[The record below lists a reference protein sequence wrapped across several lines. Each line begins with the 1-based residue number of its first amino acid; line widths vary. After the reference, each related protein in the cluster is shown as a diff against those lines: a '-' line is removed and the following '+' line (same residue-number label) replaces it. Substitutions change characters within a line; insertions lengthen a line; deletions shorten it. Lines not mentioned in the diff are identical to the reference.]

1 MSTRARGAIA
11 DYYAILGVSVTA
23 SQADVRRAYRERAR
37 ALHPDVNREHDAAER
52 FALLA
57 AAYNTLSDPA
67 RRRAYDLS
75 RTGAGTGTG
84 AGGRGGAGAPRGSDA
99 ASRPAAWAGAGVP
112 EATRDYT
119 RPATGPA
126 VEPSLRGFD
135 VRQTVRLTL
144 REAAFGTDKTIVVPR
159 RAYCPT
165 CHGTGGTPGTPVR
178 QCPRCHGTGRGAHR
192 DEECPRCHGSGGI
205 PADPCAICAGRGTRE
220 EDATFPLRFP
230 PAVEDGEELRIT
242 NEGNPGPRGGP
253 RGDLRI
259 RLLAEPDPVLRRRG
273 AEVYADL
280 TLTAAQAA
288 RGGAIEVPTLRQPRQ
303 LRLPR
308 DVADGATFVLRGQG
322 LRLKGKWRR
331 GDQHVTVHVE
341 SRVDSR

>member
-1 MSTRARGAIA
+1 MSTRARGAIV

-23 SQADVRRAYRERAR
+23 GQAGIRRAYREGAR
-37 ALHPDVNREHDAAER
+37 ALHPDVNKAPDAAEQ

-75 RTGAGTGTG
+75 RTGARTG
-84 AGGRGGAGAPRGSDA
+84 AGTGSARAPRPDA
-99 ASRPAAWAGAGVP
+99 ASRPAMWGGAGVP
-112 EATRDYT
+112 DAARDYT

-126 VEPSLRGFD
+126 VEPSLRGRD
-135 VRQTVRLTL
+135 ARQAVRLTL
-144 REAAFGTDKTIVVPR
+144 REAAFGADKTVVVPR
-159 RAYCPT
+159 REYCPT

-205 PADPCAICAGRGTRE
+205 PADPCVTCAGRGTLE
-220 EDATFPLRFP
+220 DDATFPLRFP
-230 PAVEDGEELRIT
+230 PAIEDGEELRIK
-242 NEGNPGPRGGP
+242 NEGNPGPQGGP

-259 RLLAEPDPVLRRRG
+259 RVLVEPDPVLRRRG
-273 AEVYADL
+273 GEVYADL

-288 RGGAIEVPTLRQPRQ
+288 HGGAIEVPTLRQPRR
-303 LRLPR
+303 LRLPKN
-308 DVADGATFVLRGQG
+308 VADGATFVMRGQG

-331 GDQHVTVHVE
+331 GDQHVTAHVE
-341 SRVDSR
+341 PTADG